1 TLTIDSLTA
10 LDGSTILNVDGATS
24 TLNITNAGAFTLN
37 NTLTGAGQVN
47 VDTTNGAF
55 NFDAA
60 VGNAFTGN
68 VTLNNATFS
77 LAGDNADTLQ
87 NAGLTLATGS
97 VTTVGIPGTSSIAT
111 LQDLVLDGGTLNFT
125 GGVPLSSAE
134 SIISTVNLTANSG
147 TVNVDNGGSW
157 NNDSP
162 SVSLLDQNLGITETL
177 ITADTAS
184 AVDGLTLRINGQ
196 VVTPAGI
203 ASAINQNSVHVANGT
218 YNYALSNT
226 NGSADGLYLNY
237 GLSAIE
243 LLTDHADALII
254 ATNVNPGS
262 NRELTAL
269 LTGGVDGGI
278 VFDATNGAL
287 TVTNSNN
294 SYGGTTTVTGGNVL
308 LGSDNAFGQTSLLTV
323 NSGASFNT
331 NDFSQTVGALTNA
344 GTVTIDPAVLT
355 TGLLT
360 NTGVIDIAG
369 GTLNLE
375 DGGTSTAVGGLT
387 GAGTLNV
394 NGGTLVLSAANSGL
408 SADTLITLPA
418 TVTLTAADALGSSD
432 VNVLGTLNLNAA
444 DTLGNT
450 LSGDGT
456 INTNAAV
463 TLEGTNDF
471 TGQHNINT
479 GGVLTITDVN
489 NLGTSAASV
498 DLTVAGAQLIIDGV
512 VDTLANTLSGD
523 AASTVQL
530 TNNANTTLTGSNTL
544 FTGLFDLVGNST
556 LSVSQNANLGDGSV
570 RIANGSTLN
579 FNAFEGGAL
588 TSLGNVIEGAGS
600 WVLNNSDIDLR
611 NNSNASGFTGLLDI
625 NTASTLTIDSLTA
638 LDGSTILN
646 VDGATSTLNITNAG
660 AFTLNNTLTGAGQ
673 VNVDTTNG
681 AFNFDAA
688 VGNAFTGNVTLN
700 NATFSLAGDNADT
713 LQNAGLTLATGSVT
727 TVGIPG
733 TPSTATLQDLVLD
746 GGTLNFTGGVPLS

>member
-1 TLTIDSLTA
+1 SGDAASTVQLTNTADTTLTGSNTLFAGLFDLVGNSTLNVSLGDNLGDGRVSIADGSTLNFNAFEGGALTSLGNVIDGAGDWVLNSSNIDLRDNSNASGFSGLLNINTGSTLTID
-10 LDGSTILNVDGATS
+10 GATGLNAGTTLDVNTASS

-47 VDTTNGAF
+47 VDTGANNAF
-55 NFDAA
+55 NFGTG
-60 VGNAFTGN
+60 VGAGFTGN
-68 VTLNNATFS
+68 MTLNNATFS
-77 LAGDNADTLQ
+77 LAGTNADTLQ

-97 VTTVGIPGTSSIAT
+97 VTTVGIPGTPSTAT

-147 TVNVDNGGSW
+147 TINVDNGGSW

-162 SVSLLDQNLGITETL
+162 GVSLLEQNRGMTETL

-184 AVDGLTLRINGQ
+184 AVDGLSLRINNQ
-196 VVTPAGI
+196 VVTPGVGI
-203 ASAINQNSVHVANGT
+203 SSAINQNSVHVANGT

-226 NGSADGLYLNY
+226 NGSADGLYLSY

-243 LLTDHADALII
+243 LLTDYADALII
-254 ATNVNPGS
+254 ATDTGAGT

-323 NSGASFNT
+323 NSNASFNT
-331 NDFSQTVGALTNA
+331 NDFSQTVGALINA
-344 GTVTIDPAVLT
+344 GTVIIDPAVLT

-394 NGGTLVLSAANSGL
+394 NGGTLILSAANSGL
-408 SADTLITLPA
+408 SADTLIALPA

-432 VNVLGTLNLNAA
+432 VDVVGTLNLNAA
-444 DTLGNT
+444 DTLANI

-456 INTNAAV
+456 INTNAVV

-471 TGQHNINT
+471 SGQHNINA

-489 NLGTSAASV
+489 NLGTSDASV
-498 DLTVAGAQLIIDGV
+498 DLTAAGAELILDGV
-512 VDTLANTLSGD
+512 SGTLANTLSGD

-530 TNNANTTLTGSNTL
+530 TNTADTTLTGSNTL
-544 FTGLFDLVGNST
+544 FAGLFDLVGNST
-556 LSVSQNANLGDGSV
+556 LSVSQNANLGDGRVS
-570 RIANGSTLN
+570 IADGSTLN

-588 TSLGNVIEGAGS
+588 TSLGNVIDGAGN
-600 WVLNNSDIDLR
+600 WVLN
-611 NNSNASGFTGLLDI
+611 
-625 NTASTLTIDSLTA
+625 
-638 LDGSTILN
+638 
-646 VDGATSTLNITNAG
+646 
-660 AFTLNNTLTGAGQ
+660 
-673 VNVDTTNG
+673 
-681 AFNFDAA
+681 
-688 VGNAFTGNVTLN
+688 
-700 NATFSLAGDNADT
+700 
-713 LQNAGLTLATGSVT
+713 
-727 TVGIPG
+727 
-733 TPSTATLQDLVLD
+733 
-746 GGTLNFTGGVPLS
+746 